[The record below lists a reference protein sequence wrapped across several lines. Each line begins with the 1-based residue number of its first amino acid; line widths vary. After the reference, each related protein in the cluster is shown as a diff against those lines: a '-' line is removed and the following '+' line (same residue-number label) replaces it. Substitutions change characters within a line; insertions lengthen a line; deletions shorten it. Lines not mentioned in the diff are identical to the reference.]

1 MGKKPQTNGH
11 TLFRVS
17 TFILP
22 VHKPMDSEAMDMRYS
37 GLVVGIER
45 VLCSTAHLHRQAWEA
60 VFTALGIPCAGIAAL
75 DFSTLG
81 RTQGLD
87 KLLESTNV
95 RLCASERETLLEEK
109 KRAVPQPALHAV
121 RGRPAARRTRAAG
134 GGKGCRPLCRCGGD
148 EQKRR
153 ADTQVPRACRLFRRR
168 FRRQRPLPRDAPGLV
183 YRKACEYMD
192 VLPARCLVWEGVA
205 QKALEAEAVGMRAVL
220 GGCTQARAALFSPGP
235 GTLPDGSMLAV

>member
-1 MGKKPQTNGH
+1 
-11 TLFRVS
+11 
-17 TFILP
+17 
-22 VHKPMDSEAMDMRYS
+22 MDSEAMDMRYS

-109 KRAVPQPALHAV
+109 NALYRNLLSTLCADDLLPGARALLEEAK
-121 RGRPAARRTRAAG
+121 AAG
-134 GGKGCRPLCRCGGD
+134 LYVGAAATSKNAVLTLKYLGL
-148 EQKRR
+148 
-153 ADTQVPRACRLFRRR
+153 ADFFDAVSDGNDLF
-168 FRRQRPLPRDAPGLV
+168 PGDAPGLV

-205 QKALEAEAVGMRAVL
+205 QKALEAEAAGMRAVL
-220 GGCTQARAALFSPGP
+220 GGCAQARAALFSPGP